1 MLVLASSPGSSPEER
16 PGTHCMLY
24 HTITMCVYMLW
35 SGFGTWI
42 NPCSAAPLCPA
53 GLSWPRC
60 GASRPES
67 LLCLQVRC
75 PLFFLFSS
83 LHYLPPSTSP
93 LTTFSLLILASM
105 ALLNPSLPH
114 YSSFS
119 PLSSSSLPVFSPL
132 IFLLSL
138 IASYSKRS
146 NFISRLPPKQ
156 RTNLN
161 SYLEYLGEVCTCR
174 YICVASISAQMDKA
188 SQLIVVHYEMIVFC
202 ATSQDACAC
211 MW

>member
-1 MLVLASSPGSSPEER
+1 MPDTSITQLRYMLVLASSPGPSPEER

-35 SGFGTWI
+35 SGFVTWI

-67 LLCLQVRC
+67 LLCLQVRY

-83 LHYLPPSTSP
+83 LHYLTPSTSP

-105 ALLNPSLPH
+105 ALLIYLTTPP
-114 YSSFS
+114 S
-119 PLSSSSLPVFSPL
+119 PLSLPYIINPL
-132 IFLLSL
+132 PSIFLLFPCL
-138 IASYSKRS
+138 
-146 NFISRLPPKQ
+146 LPP
-156 RTNLN
+156 NLPPFLN
-161 SYLEYLGEVCTCR
+161 CIL
-174 YICVASISAQMDKA
+174 Q
-188 SQLIVVHYEMIVFC
+188 
-202 ATSQDACAC
+202 
-211 MW
+211 